1 MINIIWEFL
10 SDNFPQV
17 AGYFLFV
24 CLFGFFMFKATKFYI
39 KISNTC
45 SDNREIKKKLNL
57 LLEKFSSLITA
68 LYEKEIIKDAGMF
81 ETKSPVKLAAA
92 GEKFIEDIGWKNI
105 MNNEEK
111 RKNLFDLLDRLNLK
125 TKADVERYSL
135 IVLNELYSSREINP
149 FTQIKEYLYN
159 NASVNKQ
166 TAIYACSL
174 YLRDGYLKKHFEI
187 K

>member
-10 SDNFPQV
+10 SNNFPQI

-24 CLFGFFMFKATKFYI
+24 CLFGFAVFKATKFYI

-45 SDNREIKKKLNL
+45 NDHGEIKKKLNL

-81 ETKSPVKLAAA
+81 ETKSPVKLSAA
-92 GEKFIEDIGWKNI
+92 GDKFVEDIGWKNI
-105 MNNEEK
+105 MDNEEK
-111 RKNLFDLLDRLNLK
+111 RQNLFDLLDKLNLK
-125 TKADVERYSL
+125 TKADAERYSL

-149 FTQIKEYLYN
+149 FAQIKEYLYN
-159 NASVNKQ
+159 NANVNKQ

-174 YLRDGYLKKHFEI
+174 YLRDRYLEIHPEI